1 MSRQTTLNFEKE
13 KQEGARRE
21 KKKKNREKIGFES
34 VLGKGDD

>member
-1 MSRQTTLNFEKE
+1 MLNFEKE

-21 KKKKNREKIGFES
+21 KKNREKIGFES